1 MSGQKSS
8 SNAREIGALSGWKKT
23 WIWMS
28 LALSA
33 GYLVWRVLETLN
45 PEAPV
50 YSWVFFMAETLGFLG
65 LVQFVFS
72 TYKLLHRETPVMTRL
87 PTVDVLIPTYN
98 EDAALLRTTIR
109 NCLKLDYPHETYVL
123 DDGNRPEIRVL
134 ALELGARYIARG
146 NNAGA
151 KAGNL
156 NHALALTSGEFVA
169 IIDAD
174 GVPRHD
180 FLTRLLGY
188 FGDNQVALVQ
198 VPQTFYNLDSFQH
211 ANDTGSSEIWHEQA
225 LFFDVIQL
233 GRDYHASAM
242 CCGSGSLIRRS
253 ALEQVGNIPTDTLTE
268 DMHLTLKL
276 QAAGFKSVYHSEPL
290 AFALAPAT
298 LSEFVVQRARWAT
311 GCFQVFFKEIRTIL
325 GPSRLTFAQR
335 LFSIPFYYLTAIQR
349 AIYVVASI
357 LYLIAGISP
366 VAGGEWLPILMAVNV
381 ALPIGSYYILAR
393 GRARTV
399 LSETFFLYLLVPYL
413 KAALVAA
420 LPFVHLRFHVTS
432 KKVQSDRTE
441 LGLLLPVASIF
452 VASSHA
458 VAWALIDVSFD
469 GANSGSIWSIACGL
483 FYVVISALALGRAR
497 KTAAWHEAYSFF
509 DPRPV
514 RIMRQGAMPSEV
526 GDFGVA
532 TAISERHIK
541 FYRTQPLKA
550 GERIAIEITLPQNAL
565 TFEAEVASSTQD
577 GPQGLFQI
585 SLRYPE
591 LASSVRSELLK
602 YFFEDATPRM
612 ISDYTRP
619 LASQSS
625 ATPDND
631 RRSIERIEGL
641 VPVLIRSDG
650 QNSQDQLALS
660 ADVSE
665 GGSRIQIQ
673 IQSSL
678 ATGSVVHVRFPWSQ
692 RSVRARV
699 VRRGSG
705 LGGRLG
711 GRSRE
716 IGLQFESAV
725 TGLPVRGR
733 ATDHLKTELPA

>member
-1 MSGQKSS
+1 MSGQISS
-8 SNAREIGALSGWKKT
+8 SNAREIGALSAWKK
-23 WIWMS
+23 IWVWTS

-33 GYLVWRVLETLN
+33 GYLVWRGLETLN
-45 PEAPV
+45 PETPV
-50 YSWVFFMAETLGFLG
+50 YSWVFLLAEVLGFLS
-65 LVQFVFS
+65 LVQFVLS
-72 TYKLLHRETPVMTRL
+72 TYKLLHREAPAMTSQ

-98 EDAALLRTTIR
+98 EEPALLLTTIR

-123 DDGNRPEIRVL
+123 DDGNRPEIREL

-146 NNAGA
+146 DNAGA

-188 FGDNQVALVQ
+188 FGDEQIALVQ

-211 ANDTGSSEIWHEQA
+211 ANNTGSSEIWHEQA

-233 GRDYHASAM
+233 GRDYHGSAM

-253 ALEQVGNIPTDTLTE
+253 ALEQVGNMPTGTLTE

-276 QAAGFKSVYHSEPL
+276 QNAGFKSVYHNEPL

-311 GCFQVFFKEIRTIL
+311 GCFQVFIKEIATIL
-325 GPSRLTFAQR
+325 GPSRLTLAQR
-335 LFSIPFYYLTAIQR
+335 LFSIPFYYMTAVQR
-349 AIYVVASI
+349 AIYVAASV
-357 LYLIAGISP
+357 LYLLAGVSP
-366 VAGGEWLPILMAVNV
+366 VAGADWLPYLMAANV
-381 ALPIGSYYILAR
+381 VLPIGAYYILAR

-399 LSETFFLYLLVPYL
+399 MSEMFFLYMLVPYL
-413 KAALVAA
+413 KAAFVAL
-420 LPFVHLRFHVTS
+420 LPFVRLRFHVTS
-432 KKVQSDRTE
+432 KKVQDDRPDF
-441 LGLLLPVASIF
+441 GLLLPVAAIF
-452 VASSHA
+452 VASGYA
-458 VAWALIDVSFD
+458 VAWALIDMSFD
-469 GANSGSIWSIACGL
+469 GVNSGRVWSIVCGV
-483 FYVVISALALGRAR
+483 FYVMISALALGRAR

-514 RIMRQGAMPSEV
+514 RIIRLGATPSEE

-541 FYRTQPLKA
+541 FYRTQALEK
-550 GERIAIEITLPQNAL
+550 GEQVAIEISLPQNTL
-565 TFEAEVASSTQD
+565 TFEAEVDSCTQD
-577 GPQGLFQI
+577 GPQGLHQI

-612 ISDYTRP
+612 ISGYTRP
-619 LASQSS
+619 LASQSPAVQGS
-625 ATPDND
+625 E
-631 RRSIERIEGL
+631 RRSIERTEGL
-641 VPVLIRSDG
+641 VPVLIRSDEKD
-650 QNSQDQLALS
+650 SQDQLALS

-665 GGSRIQIQ
+665 GGSRVQID
-673 IQSSL
+673 SGL
-678 ATGSVVHVRFPWSQ
+678 AMGSVVHVRFPWSQ
-692 RSVRARV
+692 RSVRARI
-699 VRRGSG
+699 VRRGG
-705 LGGRLG
+705 GEGGRQG
-711 GRSRE
+711 GRSQE
-716 IGLQFESAV
+716 LGLQFESPV
-725 TGLPVRGR
+725 SGLPTR
-733 ATDHLKTELPA
+733 ARAAGKLKAELPA